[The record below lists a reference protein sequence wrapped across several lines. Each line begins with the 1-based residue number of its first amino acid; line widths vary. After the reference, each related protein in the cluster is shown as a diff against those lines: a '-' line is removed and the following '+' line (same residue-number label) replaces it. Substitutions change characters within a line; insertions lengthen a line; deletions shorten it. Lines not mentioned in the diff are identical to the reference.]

1 MRYPCPDITSAP
13 VSYERIAPHVME
25 FPGVPDEHAQE
36 VRGMS
41 RTDGAVAG
49 TVTEV
54 VLAERIL
61 HDGEVVI
68 LTVKP
73 SGWFVLLCSLPVL
86 VPLAV
91 VAAGTFFIQCTL
103 GYFSETVG
111 LMVLLG
117 CSAAGGGQLL
127 LASFRWLG
135 RLYVLTNLRVLRLR
149 GVVRVDVYECPL
161 KRIDEVDVQC
171 ASFERIFALGSIA
184 FAIDGKVT
192 TEPGWINIARPHEV
206 AEEVRRAIRRS
217 HEGPRV

>member
-1 MRYPCPDITSAP
+1 
-13 VSYERIAPHVME
+13 
-25 FPGVPDEHAQE
+25 
-36 VRGMS
+36 MS
-41 RTDGAVAG
+41 RADGAMAG
-49 TVTEV
+49 AVTEV

-86 VPLAV
+86 TPLAV
-91 VAAGTFFIQCTL
+91 VAGGAFFIQIAL
-103 GYFSETVG
+103 GYFSGTVG

-117 CSAAGGGQLL
+117 CSVAAGTQLL

-135 RLYVLTNLRVLRLR
+135 RLYVLTNQRVLRLR

-161 KRIDEVDVQC
+161 NRISEVDVQC
-171 ASFERIFALGSIA
+171 ASFERIFALGSME

-192 TEPGWINIARPHEV
+192 AEPGWINIAHPNEV
-206 AEEVRRAIRRS
+206 AEEVRRAIRRT